1 MQGSH
6 ACSSSFTYA
15 QKYNL
20 NSESESYIEAT
31 KYCMSFIQF
40 CIYCKKRVFIM
51 SQQPLLQR
59 FQLSPHFFYFFL
71 VLDEPI
77 CTKFMHFVCLI
88 KLYHLVLSKVIFRIN
103 MSTCPLIW
111 VRFQV
116 WIDLL
121 REMVLKLPNV
131 PSLTS
136 LRALCGEDAE
146 QDFFKNIMHLQ
157 VSSLRH
163 FA

>member
-6 ACSSSFTYA
+6 ACSSGFTYA

-59 FQLSPHFFYFFL
+59 SQLSPHFFSFFL

-77 CTKFMHFVCLI
+77 YTKFMHFVCLI
-88 KLYHLVLSKVIFRIN
+88 KLYHLILS
-103 MSTCPLIW
+103 STCPLIW

-116 WIDLL
+116 WIYLL